1 MPCIISYKGYRYIT
15 SLLKLVYVR
24 TTKKNLVVQ
33 TSRFFM
39 IYLNDSE
46 YNIPITFI

>member
-15 SLLKLVYVR
+15 SLLKL
-24 TTKKNLVVQ
+24 
-33 TSRFFM
+33 
-39 IYLNDSE
+39 IYDLNGSE